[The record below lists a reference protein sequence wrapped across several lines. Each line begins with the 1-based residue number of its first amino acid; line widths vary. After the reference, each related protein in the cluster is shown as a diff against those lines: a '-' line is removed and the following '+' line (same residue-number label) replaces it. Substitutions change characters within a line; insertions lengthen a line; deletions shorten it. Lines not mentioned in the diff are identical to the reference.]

1 MLFDCI
7 YLSFLSFVNILWGFY
22 GTCPI
27 TYYFMKYKK
36 VSDIDFIIKHID
48 SKLYKYMLVLLEIIT
63 IISIYIVFIR
73 SKILNKYVLYL
84 FIFFREYFNWV
95 IHNDSLFIKNYQNIN
110 YHNKNYIKVFN
121 YFFIKMY
128 IIFNIVILIYIFN
141 KFFNNLN
148 K

>member
-1 MLFDCI
+1 
-7 YLSFLSFVNILWGFY
+7 
-22 GTCPI
+22 
-27 TYYFMKYKK
+27 MKYKK